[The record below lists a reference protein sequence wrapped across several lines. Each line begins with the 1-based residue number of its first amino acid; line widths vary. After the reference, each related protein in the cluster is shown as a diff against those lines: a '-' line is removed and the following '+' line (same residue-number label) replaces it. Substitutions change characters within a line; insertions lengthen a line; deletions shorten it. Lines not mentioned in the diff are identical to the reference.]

1 MESKMAAK
9 ILVLFNLKDGVS
21 VEEYENWSKTVDIPT
36 VNGLGSIEKF
46 EVFKTTGLLFS
57 DDKPPYEYFETIDIL
72 DMDKFGEDAGSDT
85 MQKVAA
91 EFQGL
96 TSDLVFITT
105 EQL

>member
-1 MESKMAAK
+1 MAAK
-9 ILVLFNLKDGVS
+9 ILALFNLKSGVS
-21 VEEYENWSKTVDIPT
+21 VEDYEAWAKSVDIPT

-57 DDKPPYEYFETIDIL
+57 EDKPPYAYFETIDIL
-72 DMDKFGEDAGSDT
+72 DMDKFGEEAGSET

-91 EFQGL
+91 EFQAMAD
-96 TSDLVFITT
+96 DLVFITT

>member
-1 MESKMAAK
+1 MSAK

-21 VEEYENWSKTVDIPT
+21 VADYETWAKTVDIPT
-36 VNGLGSIEKF
+36 VNGLGAIEKF

-57 DDKPPYEYFETIDIL
+57 EEKPPYQYFETLDIL
-72 DMDKFGEDAGSDT
+72 DMDKFGEEAGSET

-91 EFQGL
+91 EFQGMA
-96 TSDLVFITT
+96 SDLVFMTT

>member
-1 MESKMAAK
+1 MASK
-9 ILVLFNLKDGVS
+9 ILALFNLKPGVS
-21 VEEYENWSKTVDIPT
+21 AQDYEKWAKTVDIPT

-57 DDKPPYEYFETIDIL
+57 DDTPPYQYFETIDIL
-72 DMDKFGEDAGSDT
+72 DMEQFGEDAGTET

-91 EFQGL
+91 AFQEMAA
-96 TSDLVFITT
+96 DLVFMST